1 VDEETKA
8 DFQDMTSNSRL
19 GAGSNSSAMADSV
32 TNFDLAGWMAGKTVG
47 GDDASGGGKKR

>member
-8 DFQDMTSNSRL
+8 EFEEMQAKSPL
-19 GAGSNSSAMADSV
+19 AGARDPSAI

-47 GDDASGGGKKR
+47 GDSSKSSKR